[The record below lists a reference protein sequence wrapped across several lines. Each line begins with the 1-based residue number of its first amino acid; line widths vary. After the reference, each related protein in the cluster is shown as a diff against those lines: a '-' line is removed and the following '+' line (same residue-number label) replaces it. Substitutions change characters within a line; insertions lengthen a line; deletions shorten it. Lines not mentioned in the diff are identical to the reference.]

1 MSTNALRSK
10 TALTPLLAA
19 ERQRFLDQHPRSLA
33 LARAAQQH
41 FLFGVPLHWMR
52 DWPTPATLFVREARG
67 VTLTCADGLSYA
79 DFCLG
84 DTGAMFGHSPAP
96 LAQALAEQAARGLTC
111 MLPAEHTPDVGT
123 LLAETFGLPMWQMA
137 LTASDANRFVLRW
150 ARAITQRPQLLVFDG
165 CYHGAVDDT
174 LVDRDPSS
182 GATLRRPSV
191 LGQVHNHHAFTRVV
205 PFNDLAALEAA
216 LSDGQVACLLAEPAL
231 TNCGLVPP
239 APGFWEAAQALCQ
252 RFGTLLVMDETHT
265 LSTARGGY
273 AKAHGLAP
281 DFFVAGKAVAGG
293 LPCALYGFTAEV
305 AERMRV
311 AKNAAPEG
319 HSGIGTTLA
328 GNALTLAALHAALTH
343 LHTEASYGH
352 MLGLAARLEQGLSH
366 HIATHGLPWTVT
378 RLGARMELQFMP
390 HTPRDAQDVVDH
402 AQPELESFTHLFML
416 NRGVLLTPF
425 HSMMLLSPSTQ
436 QKDVDRLLAA
446 FSELCSALSPGQ

>member
-1 MSTNALRSK
+1 MT
-10 TALTPLLAA
+10 TPFHLPALLAS

-33 LARAAQQH
+33 LAQAAQQH

-52 DWPTPATLFVREARG
+52 DWPTPATLFVREAQG
-67 VTLTCADGLSYA
+67 VTLTCADGLRYA

-84 DTGAMFGHSPAP
+84 DTGAMFGHSPAS

-111 MLPAEHTPDVGT
+111 MLPAEHTSDVGT

-252 RFGTLLVMDETHT
+252 RFGTVLAMDETHT

-293 LPCALYGFTAEV
+293 LPCALYGFTAEA

-352 MLGLAARLEQGLSH
+352 MLGLAAQLEQGLSH

-390 HTPRDAQDVVDH
+390 HTPHDAQDVVDH

-446 FSELCSALSPGQ
+446 FGELCLALSPGQ

>member
-1 MSTNALRSK
+1 MT
-10 TALTPLLAA
+10 TPFHLPALLAS

-33 LARAAQQH
+33 LAQAAQQH

-52 DWPTPATLFVREARG
+52 DWPTPATLFVREAQG
-67 VTLTCADGLSYA
+67 VTLTCADGLRYA

-84 DTGAMFGHSPAP
+84 DTGAMFGHSPAS

-328 GNALTLAALHAALTH
+328 GNALTLAALRAALTH

-425 HSMMLLSPSTQ
+425 HSMLLLSPSTQ

-446 FSELCSALSPGQ
+446 FSELCLAFSPSR

>member
-1 MSTNALRSK
+1 MKSVNLPPAL
-10 TALTPLLAA
+10 LTA
-19 ERQRFLDQHPRSLA
+19 ERQRFLDRHPRSLA
-33 LARAAQQH
+33 LAQAAQQH

-52 DWPTPATLFVREARG
+52 DWPTPATLFVREAQG
-67 VTLTCADGLSYA
+67 ATLTCADGQTYA

-84 DTGAMFGHSPAP
+84 DTGAMFGHSPAH
-96 LAQALAEQAARGLTC
+96 LAQAIAAQAARGLTC
-111 MLPAEHTPDVGT
+111 MLPAEQTPEVGA
-123 LLAETFGLPMWQMA
+123 LLAHTFGLPLWQMA

-174 LVDRDPSS
+174 LVDRDPST
-182 GATLRRPSV
+182 GITLPRAST

-239 APGFWEAAQALCQ
+239 APGFWHAAQALCQ

-273 AKAHGLAP
+273 AKAHGLTP

-305 AERMRV
+305 AQRMV
-311 AKNAAPEG
+311 AAKNAAPEG

-352 MLGLAARLEQGLSH
+352 MLGLAERLERGLNERLR
-366 HIATHGLPWTVT
+366 THGLPWTVT

-390 HTPRDAQDVVDH
+390 HTPRNAQDVVDH

-425 HSMMLLSPSTQ
+425 HSMMLLSPATQ
-436 QKDVDRLLAA
+436 TGDVDRLLAA
-446 FSELCSALSPGQ
+446 FDELCATLSPGQ

>member
-1 MSTNALRSK
+1 MT
-10 TALTPLLAA
+10 TPFHLPALLAS

-33 LARAAQQH
+33 LAQAAQQH

-52 DWPTPATLFVREARG
+52 DWPTPATLFVREAQG
-67 VTLTCADGLSYA
+67 VTLTCADGLRYA

-84 DTGAMFGHSPAP
+84 DTGAMFGHSPAS
-96 LAQALAEQAARGLTC
+96 LTQALAEQAARGLTC
-111 MLPAEHTPDVGT
+111 MLPAEDTPDVGT

-352 MLGLAARLEQGLSH
+352 MLGLAAQLEQGLSH

-390 HTPRDAQDVVDH
+390 HTPHDAKDVVDH

-436 QKDVDRLLAA
+436 QRDVDRLLAA
-446 FSELCSALSPGQ
+446 FSELCLAFSPSR